1 MKKYFIKKIFIFL
14 FLTFLAL
21 PVFAATDSNGNKVLK
36 SELGRVE
43 KIEYED
49 VTQNL
54 SEKSQVQQIVTVKIL
69 TGEFKGQKT
78 IVDNMITN
86 NPYYDIFLKKGD
98 KVILHAEYE
107 NDGNT
112 VDYFISDIYRVN
124 FVYVLSILFGVLLI
138 YVGKKKG
145 FYSLFSI
152 FITVLL
158 ILFVFVPLVR
168 GGFSPIISALL
179 ISIVSTAVTMYL
191 VGGFNKKSTAAILG
205 TIGSLIFAS
214 ILSLL
219 SIKFSRLTGFCCEET
234 MFLYQAD
241 PTLDFKGIL
250 TASMMLATLG
260 AVMDTG
266 MSIASSINEFY
277 MINPKL
283 TPKELF
289 LSGMNVGKDIIG
301 TMANTLILVYLGGA
315 LPLVL
320 LSQNIDLQKFF
331 NLNQVVTEISS
342 AVIGSI
348 ALVVCVP
355 ITAIIAANV
364 VITDKNKFDDIML
377 NETDETDN
385 KDDKND

>member
-1 MKKYFIKKIFIFL
+1 MKKFLLIIIFIFA
-14 FLTFLAL
+14 AL
-21 PVFAATDSNGNKVLK
+21 PCFATDVNTDKVLK
-36 SELGRVE
+36 SELGKVE
-43 KIEYED
+43 KIDYED
-49 VTQNL
+49 VEQNY
-54 SEKSQVQQIVTVKIL
+54 SDKSQVKQIVTVKLL

-78 IVDNMITN
+78 IVDNVLTN
-86 NPYYDIFLKKGD
+86 NPYYDILLHKGD
-98 KVILHAEYE
+98 KVILHAEFE
-107 NDGNT
+107 NDGST
-112 VDYFISDIYRVN
+112 IDYFITDIYRIN
-124 FVYVLSILFGVLLI
+124 FVYILLALFGGLLI
-138 YVGKKKG
+138 FVGRKKG
-145 FYSLFSI
+145 FFSLFSI
-152 FITVLL
+152 FATVLL
-158 ILFVFVPLVR
+158 ILFVLVPLIR
-168 GGFSPIISALL
+168 SGFSPILTALGISV
-179 ISIVSTAVTMYL
+179 ISTVITMYF

-205 TIGSLIFAS
+205 TAGSLVTAS

-219 SIKFSRLTGFCCEET
+219 AIKFSRLTGFCCEET

-277 MINPKL
+277 LINSKL
-283 TPKELF
+283 TYKELVI
-289 LSGMNVGKDIIG
+289 SGMNVGKDIIG
-301 TMANTLILVYLGGA
+301 TMANTLILVYLGGS

-355 ITAIIAANV
+355 ITAIIAAKV
-364 VITDKNKFDDIML
+364 VTVNGNLSNKEF
-377 NETDETDN
+377 
-385 KDDKND
+385 

>member
-1 MKKYFIKKIFIFL
+1 MKKILIIL
-14 FLTFLAL
+14 FLTLITL
-21 PVFAATDSNGNKVLK
+21 PVFADTSKDKVLK

-49 VTQNL
+49 IAQNY
-54 SEKSQVQQIVTVKIL
+54 SEKNQVQQIVTVKLL
-69 TGEFKGQKT
+69 TGEFKGQT
-78 IVDNMITN
+78 TVVDNMLTN

-107 NDGNT
+107 SDGNT
-112 VDYFISDIYRVN
+112 IDYFIADIYRVN
-124 FVYVLSILFGVLLI
+124 FVYVLIVLFGGLLI

-152 FITVLL
+152 FATIIL
-158 ILFVFVPLVR
+158 ILFVFVPCIR
-168 GGFSPIISALL
+168 NGFNPIIVSL
-179 ISIVSTAVTMYL
+179 IICIISTVITMYL
-191 VGGFNKKSTAAILG
+191 VGGFNAKSTSAILG
-205 TIGSLIFAS
+205 TIGSLIFATALS
-214 ILSLL
+214 ILT
-219 SIKFSRLTGFCCEET
+219 IKFSRLTGFCCEET

-241 PTLDFKGIL
+241 STLNFKGIL
-250 TASMMLATLG
+250 TASVMLATLG
-260 AVMDTG
+260 AVMDTS

-277 MINPKL
+277 NINSDLKY
-283 TPKELF
+283 KELF

-301 TMANTLILVYLGGA
+301 TMANTLILVYLGSS

-342 AVIGSI
+342 AIIGSI

-355 ITAIIAANV
+355 ITAIIAAKV
-364 VITDKNKFDDIML
+364 VVTGKNSEDIVI
-377 NETDETDN
+377 EE
-385 KDDKND
+385 

>member
-1 MKKYFIKKIFIFL
+1 MKKILIILFTLFI
-14 FLTFLAL
+14 TL
-21 PVFAATDSNGNKVLK
+21 PVFASSQFDDTKDKVLK
-36 SELGRVE
+36 SEIGIVE

-49 VTQNL
+49 VEQNF
-54 SEKSQVQQIVTVKIL
+54 SEKSQVQQIVTVKLL
-69 TGEFKGQKT
+69 TGEFKGQT
-78 IVDNMITN
+78 TVVDNMLTN

-98 KVILHAEYE
+98 KVILHAEFE
-107 NDGNT
+107 NDGDT
-112 VDYFISDIYRVN
+112 VDYFIADIQRVN
-124 FVYVLSILFGVLLI
+124 FLYLLFFLFAGLLVL
-138 YVGKKKG
+138 VGRKKG

-152 FITVLL
+152 IITVLL
-158 ILFVFVPLVR
+158 ILFVLVPLVR
-168 GGFSPIISALL
+168 FDMNPILVALAISL
-179 ISIVSTAVTMYL
+179 VSTAITMYL
-191 VGGFNKKSTAAILG
+191 VGGFNKKSTAAVLG
-205 TIGSLIFAS
+205 TIGSLLVAS
-214 ILSLL
+214 TLSLL
-219 SIKFSRLTGFCCEET
+219 TIRFSRLTGFCCEET

-241 PTLDFKGIL
+241 PSLNFKGIL

-266 MSIASSINEFY
+266 MSIASSINEFF

-289 LSGMNVGKDIIG
+289 FSGMNVGKDIIG
-301 TMANTLILVYLGGA
+301 TMANTLILVYLGGS

-355 ITAIIAANV
+355 ITALVAAHV
-364 VITDKNKFDDIML
+364 VTMNKTEQIGEFFDD
-377 NETDETDN
+377 EE
-385 KDDKND
+385 

>member
-1 MKKYFIKKIFIFL
+1 MKKFLIILFMIFA
-14 FLTFLAL
+14 AL
-21 PVFAATDSNGNKVLK
+21 PVFADTSKDKVLK

-49 VTQNL
+49 IAQNY
-54 SEKSQVQQIVTVKIL
+54 SEKSQVQQIVTVRLL
-69 TGEFKGQKT
+69 TGEFKGQT
-78 IVDNMITN
+78 TVVDNMLTN

-112 VDYFISDIYRVN
+112 IDYFIADIYRVN
-124 FVYVLSILFGVLLI
+124 FVYVLLALFGGLLI

-145 FYSLFSI
+145 FFSLFSI
-152 FITVLL
+152 LATVLL
-158 ILFVFVPLVR
+158 ILFALVPLVR
-168 GGFSPIISALL
+168 TGFNPILAALGISVL
-179 ISIVSTAVTMYL
+179 STMITMYL
-191 VGGFNKKSTAAILG
+191 VGGFNKKSTAAVLG
-205 TIGSLIFAS
+205 TVGSLITAS
-214 ILSLL
+214 VLSLL
-219 SIKFSRLTGFCCEET
+219 TIKFSRLTGFCCEET

-250 TASMMLATLG
+250 TASMILATLG

-289 LSGMNVGKDIIG
+289 FSGMNVGKDIIG
-301 TMANTLILVYLGGA
+301 TMANTLILVYMGGS

-355 ITAIIAANV
+355 ITAIIAAKV
-364 VITDKNKFDDIML
+364 VTVNKNKIDDIIF
-377 NETDETDN
+377 TDEDIKEDYN
-385 KDDKND
+385 ND

>member
-1 MKKYFIKKIFIFL
+1 MKKIFIL
-14 FLTFLAL
+14 LILILTTL
-21 PVFAATDSNGNKVLK
+21 PVFASISDNNEKVLK

-43 KIEYED
+43 KIDYED
-49 VTQNL
+49 IEQNY
-54 SEKSQVQQIVTVKIL
+54 SEKSQVQQIVTVKLL
-69 TGEFKGQKT
+69 TGEFKSQTT
-78 IVDNMITN
+78 IVDNMLTN

-112 VDYFISDIYRVN
+112 VDYFIADIYRVN
-124 FVYVLSILFGVLLI
+124 FVYVLAALFAGLLI
-138 YVGKKKG
+138 YVGRKKG
-145 FYSLFSI
+145 ILSLFSI
-152 FITVLL
+152 IATVLL
-158 ILFVFVPLVR
+158 ILFVLVPLIR
-168 GGFSPIISALL
+168 NGFNPIFVSLGICIISTL
-179 ISIVSTAVTMYL
+179 ITMYL
-191 VGGFNKKSTAAILG
+191 VGGFNRKSTAAILG
-205 TIGSLIFAS
+205 TVGSIVCAV

-219 SIKFSRLTGFCCEET
+219 TIKFSHLTGFCCEET

-241 PTLDFKGIL
+241 STLDFKGIL

-277 MINPKL
+277 SINPNL

-289 LSGMNVGKDIIG
+289 FSGMNVGKDIIG
-301 TMANTLILVYLGGA
+301 TMANTLILVYIGGS

-342 AVIGSI
+342 AMIGSI
-348 ALVVCVP
+348 SLVICVP
-355 ITAIIAANV
+355 ITALIAAKIV
-364 VITDKNKFDDIML
+364 TVKNNKIDDIMFKEEIQKEDL
-377 NETDETDN
+377 N
-385 KDDKND
+385 ND